1 MDSATMSSAK
11 LLDRHLASWAQ
22 GDPEREVVSNL
33 VQAICGAGAQLSR
46 AISRFDLVERGSAVG
61 QRYDADDRANSLLL
75 TAQDIFEST
84 IKDLPVSVMASAL
97 REDLLRI
104 DPTARYAVAI
114 DPIDGSSN
122 IDTNLSIGSLFAIF
136 ESNGDDL
143 FDYAPGARL
152 KAAGFMFYGPQ
163 THLILTCGDGSYQF
177 LLDPTNDRFYGIG
190 DRLQIPSGRREF
202 AINTSN
208 YRFWDSSVRHFI
220 DDCIAG
226 ADGAL
231 GEDFNMR
238 WNASLVAEAFRI
250 LMRGGVFLYPG
261 DSRPGCQDGRLR
273 LLHEALPLAMIIE
286 QAGGSASNGSMPV
299 MQIELAALQAR
310 VPLIFGCRERV
321 TEVIDYISGK
331 ALDSGHFPLFANRS
345 LFRS

>member
-1 MDSATMSSAK
+1 MSSAK
-11 LLDRHLASWAQ
+11 RLDRYLATWAQ
-22 GDPEREVVSNL
+22 GDAEREVIGGL
-33 VQAICGAGAQLSR
+33 IQAICGAGIQL
-46 AISRFDLVERGSAVG
+46 AKTIARFDLVERGSAVG
-61 QRYDADDRANSLLL
+61 QRYDADNRANSLLL
-75 TAQDIFEST
+75 TAQEIFESA
-84 IKDLPVSVMASAL
+84 IRPLPVSVMASAQ
-97 REDLLRI
+97 RDDLLRI
-104 DPTARYAVAI
+104 DPAARYAIAI

-122 IDTNLSIGSLFAIF
+122 IDTNLSIGSLFSIL
-136 ESNGDDL
+136 ESDGDDL
-143 FDYAPGARL
+143 CKVAPGSRL
-152 KAAGFMFYGPQ
+152 KASGFLFYGPQ
-163 THLILTCGDGSYQF
+163 THLVLSCADGCYHF
-177 LLDPTNDRFYGIG
+177 LLDPVSEQFYGIG
-190 DRLQIPSGRREF
+190 DRLQIPAGRREF

-261 DSRPGCQDGRLR
+261 DARPGCQDGRLR
-273 LLHEALPLAMIIE
+273 LLFEALPLAMLIE
-286 QAGGSASNGSMPV
+286 QAGGSASNGSLPV
-299 MQIELAALQAR
+299 MEIELASLQAR

-321 TEVIDYISGK
+321 MEVIDYISGN
-331 ALDSGHFPLFANRS
+331 ALDSGRFPLFANRS